1 MSRRLLAALAMV
13 ACPTVA
19 EAAEGRFEHWSV
31 HCVDGKTAG
40 ECSAWTEADA
50 SGARLVRLTVA
61 RDASKAAPIRLV
73 VTLDAPVRAAPRPR
87 IALVVDGGPPLR
99 IATGSD
105 LASVPGAAPGTVE
118 LRLSEAAAKRLL
130 PFLRRGKEL
139 HVTVSGEGGEQV
151 AAALPLPGFAGAA
164 VMMDHAQGRADQKD
178 ALGAIIGGASPAA
191 LSGRLRDVS
200 RDAVPE
206 TLKKI
211 MVSRDCPVW
220 DEAETDPSFLAE
232 ESFAADLGGGRTLW
246 AIVCAS
252 GSYNTDFALF
262 VEDPSKAADRFDPL
276 LFAAFVESIGW
287 TGAETLT
294 NVTYDPETR
303 QLKAFDKGRG
313 AGDCGQVGE
322 WEWVGAAFR
331 MIEYRAKE
339 ECDGSGAGKPE
350 NFPIVFRGER

>member
-1 MSRRLLAALAMV
+1 MSRFLLAALAVFV
-13 ACPTVA
+13 ATLA
-19 EAAEGRFEHWSV
+19 EAAESRFEHWSV
-31 HCVDGKTAG
+31 RCVDEKTAG
-40 ECSAWTEADA
+40 NCAAWTEADA

-61 RDASKAAPIRLV
+61 REPSKTAPIQLV
-73 VTLDAPVRAAPRPR
+73 VTLDAPSRAAPRPR

-99 IATGSD
+99 IASGSD
-105 LASVPGAAPGTVE
+105 LSSGPGAASGSVE

-139 HVTVSGEGGEQV
+139 HITVSGEGGEQV
-151 AAALPLPGFAGAA
+151 SAALPLPGFASAA
-164 VMMDHAQGRADQKD
+164 VMIDHAQGRSERQD
-178 ALGAIIGGASPAA
+178 ALAAIIGGASPAA

-220 DEAETDPSFLAE
+220 DQAETDPSFLAE

-262 VEDPSKAADRFDPL
+262 VEDPSKAANRFDSL

-287 TGAETLT
+287 TGADTLA
-294 NVTYDPETR
+294 NVSYDPETR
-303 QLKAFDKGRG
+303 ALKAFDKGRG
-313 AGDCGQVGE
+313 AGDCGQVGQ